1 MRRAHFFAA
10 YLFFSLLPGW
20 VPTVLAQSANN
31 NALRWFNRGLQEKNV
46 TKRIDALTKAIAY
59 DSLFTQAL
67 YQLGQIYARQDDFT
81 QAAVYLEKA
90 RAHLSASGQEPNQAQ
105 LLLELARIYRKLG
118 NWEGVESALREAQ
131 TLANTPP
138 QQAVIMLELSD
149 LLYQQQRDAE
159 AFAEFLSYVSRDT
172 AQNAARQKLARELQA
187 FYARAQRH
195 AAAGEV
201 ETAVAIYDSLLQR
214 AGVLAIAA
222 QVAQVDS
229 TMRWP
234 LSAALKPA
242 HKENYAVY
250 LGGALAAFVLLP
262 LLGVFVFSP
271 MSRANYYLWRKNYL
285 AATQIFEKLLTRH
298 PQRAHL
304 YTPLAE
310 SYLQL
315 GRNDERALKVY
326 KTVTQLNL
334 PTRKRDEINS
344 VLAQKYL
351 AEGRTDPEVIEVL
364 ENALKVESRKQ
375 QLSLKAKN

>member
-1 MRRAHFFAA
+1 MRSVHFFTA
-10 YLFFSLLPGW
+10 YLFFSLLLSSA
-20 VPTVLAQSANN
+20 PTVWAQSANTQ
-31 NALRWFNRGLQEKNV
+31 ALKWYNRGLQEKNV
-46 TKRIDALTKAIAY
+46 TKRIDALTKAISY
-59 DSLFTQAL
+59 DSLFVQAF
-67 YQLGQIYARQDDFT
+67 YQLAQLYVKQDDFAR
-81 QAAVYLEKA
+81 AAAYLEKA
-90 RAHLSASGQEPNQAQ
+90 RAHLSASNPEPNPAQ
-105 LLLELARIYRKLG
+105 LLVELARVYRKLG
-118 NWEGVESALREAQ
+118 DGEGVESALREAQ
-131 TLANTPP
+131 PLANGPP
-138 QQAVIMLELSD
+138 LQAAIMLELGV
-149 LLYQQQRDAE
+149 LLYQQQRYAE
-159 AFAEFLSYVSRDT
+159 ALTEFITYVSRDT
-172 AQNAARQKLARELQA
+172 AQIEARQKFARELRT
-187 FYARAQRH
+187 FYVRAQRH
-195 AAAGEV
+195 AAVGEV
-201 ETAVAIYDSLLQR
+201 EKAVAVYDSLLQR

-234 LSAALKPA
+234 LSAALTPA
-242 HKENYAVY
+242 RNDKYAVY
-250 LGGALAAFVLLP
+250 FGGVLAAFVLLP

-271 MSRANYYLWRKNYL
+271 MSRANYHLWRKNYL
-285 AATQIFEKLLTRH
+285 AAAQIFEKLLARH

-315 GRNDERALKVY
+315 GRNDERAVKVY

-334 PTRKRDEINS
+334 PTRKRDEINA